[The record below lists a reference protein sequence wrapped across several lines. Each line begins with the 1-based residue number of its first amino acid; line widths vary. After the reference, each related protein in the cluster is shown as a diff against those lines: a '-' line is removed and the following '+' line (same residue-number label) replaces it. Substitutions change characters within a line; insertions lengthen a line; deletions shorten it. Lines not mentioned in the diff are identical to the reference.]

1 MNHSSIIR
9 ASALEYVR
17 GVTSGE
23 FTAEEFLSETLSHI
37 EEAEARYNAYLHVE
51 DGQKLLARAREIDR
65 GIKSGQKVG
74 LLAGMPVSIKDNICM
89 RGSRT
94 TCGSRMLEGFV
105 APYDATAV
113 SRLHAE
119 GGIIVAKANMDEFAM
134 GLTTE
139 FSAYGPSRNPWNT
152 GYVPGGSSGGSAAAT
167 AAFECVASLGSD
179 TGGSVRNPASFCSVV
194 GYKPTYGL
202 VSRHGLV
209 SYANSIEQIGPIA
222 RTVSDAALVLGVIAG
237 RDEHDDTTAD
247 AAAADCGYLEG
258 IEGGIEGMRVGI
270 VDEMTEGADP
280 EVARAVER
288 ASKDLEAAGASC
300 ERISLDM
307 VGYSVPSYYT
317 ITAAEAASNLAR
329 YDNLRYGYDLSVDG
343 YEFNSYVAEARCRFG
358 PEVTRRMIL
367 GGYVSSAGHAGRY
380 YLKALKVRAKLTREV
395 ADAFASSY
403 DILMA
408 PTVPILPFR
417 IGEKSDDPVSLFMVD
432 LNTVTANLTRR
443 PAVSVPYA
451 VSAGGLPIGVQMMAD
466 SMQDKTLLRA
476 ARALEKRRAPL
487 PEVPD

>member
-23 FTAEEFLSETLSHI
+23 FTAEEFLSETLSRI
-37 EEAEARYNAYLHVE
+37 GEAEARYNAYLHVE
-51 DGQKLLARAREIDR
+51 DSQKLLARAREIDR

-94 TCGSRMLEGFV
+94 TCGSKMLEGFV

-119 GGIIVAKANMDEFAM
+119 GAIIVAKANMDEFAM
-134 GLTTE
+134 GLSTE

-152 GYVPGGSSGGSAAAT
+152 EYVPGGSSGGSAVAA

-247 AAAADCGYLEG
+247 AAATADDYLEG
-258 IEGGIEGMRVGI
+258 IEGGVEGMRVGI
-270 VDEMTEGADP
+270 VDEMVEGADP

-288 ASKDLEAAGASC
+288 AAGDLEAAGASC

-329 YDNLRYGYDLSVDG
+329 YDNLRYGYDLPTDG
-343 YEFNSYVAEARCRFG
+343 YEFNSYVAEARGRFG

-395 ADAFASSY
+395 ADAFASY

-451 VSAGGLPIGVQMMAD
+451 VSAGGLPIGIQMMAD
-466 SMQDKTLLRA
+466 SMQDKTLLKA
-476 ARALEKRRAPL
+476 ARALEQKRAPL